1 MSIDLSDIVWL
12 RRTLARGALGVK
24 LASLNV
30 AVQVAAFI
38 DGFSQAAVASTN
50 PLVVLAACAV
60 TVWAGFRFAGALQRG
75 NRRAAWTA
83 LALSLPYLGIFVQ
96 TFDWYNGLF
105 KLVTGIPLVFIVLA
119 GLARVSPRSER
130 AITVAHA
137 RQIDPFR
144 SAASAGR
151 ARPAFGK
158 KLSFGLYG
166 FLSLLVLAMILPPLS
181 AIGDSSKRAQLQA
194 GADEASFGE
203 AFGSDLGRK
212 LSGLFWTS
220 SAPDANPERETGA
233 LFGTLLPALLIAS
246 FLYRRARRHAM
257 MRATDL
263 ARRKGDDAVIVYLRS
278 FADDRL
284 KMRARAA
291 NGRWWLES
299 VLRVSFEEVL
309 VDHLWRVAAVIAIG
323 QPGEKLAPLGA
334 AREWVSGDAW
344 QPAVE
349 RIVTQARLVVL
360 VLGRTEGVAWEFA
373 KLKQLGCLHK
383 LVLLVPPVKSAE
395 VQARWAA
402 LALPTTVDVH
412 RARAI
417 VFPDGVSPHILTA
430 HDRDDWSFEA
440 ALDCAAQ
447 FTLAPGDEPHQR
459 DVPPGKVA
467 LASRG

>member
-1 MSIDLSDIVWL
+1 MSTDLSDVVWL

-24 LASLNV
+24 IASLNV
-30 AVQVAAFI
+30 TVQVAAFI
-38 DGFSQAAVASTN
+38 DGFSEAAVGSTN
-50 PLVVLAACAV
+50 PLVVLAACAI
-60 TVWAGFRFAGALQRG
+60 TVWAGFRLAGALQRG
-75 NRRAAWTA
+75 SRRAAWTV

-105 KLVTGIPLVFIVLA
+105 KLVTGIPLVFMVMA

-137 RQIDPFR
+137 SQIDPFR

-151 ARPAFGK
+151 ARPAFGRN
-158 KLSFGLYG
+158 LSLGLYG
-166 FLSLLVLAMILPPLS
+166 FLALFALAILLPPLN
-181 AIGDSSKRAQLQA
+181 AISDSSRRAQLQA
-194 GADEASFGE
+194 GARDASFIN

-212 LSGLFWTS
+212 LTGVIWTS

-233 LFGTLLPALLIAS
+233 LFGTLLPPLLIAS

-257 MRATDL
+257 TRATDL
-263 ARRKGDDAVIVYLRS
+263 ARLKSNDAVIVYLRS

-299 VLRVSFEEVL
+299 VLRVSFEEVV

-323 QPGEKLAPLGA
+323 RPGEKLAPLGA
-334 AREWVSGDAW
+334 AREWVSADAW
-344 QPAVE
+344 QPTVE
-349 RIVTQARLVVL
+349 HIVTQARLVVL

-373 KLKQLGCLHK
+373 KLKELGCLHK

-395 VQARWAA
+395 LQARWGA
-402 LALPTTVDVH
+402 LALPSTVDVQ

-417 VFPDGVSPHILTA
+417 VFPDAVSPHVLTA
-430 HDRDDWSFEA
+430 HDRDDWTYEA

-447 FTLAPGDEPHQR
+447 FTSARADEWRQQDGAHAQVAAP
-459 DVPPGKVA
+459 A
-467 LASRG
+467 RG

>member
-1 MSIDLSDIVWL
+1 MNTDLSDVVWL
-12 RRTLARGALGVK
+12 RRTLGRGALAIK
-24 LASLNV
+24 IASLNV

-38 DGFSQAAVASTN
+38 DGFSEAAVGSTN
-50 PLVVLAACAV
+50 PLVVLAACAI
-60 TVWAGFRFAGALQRG
+60 TVWAGFRLAGALQRG
-75 NRRAAWTA
+75 SRRAAWTV

-105 KLVTGIPLVFIVLA
+105 KLVTGIPLVFMVMA

-137 RQIDPFR
+137 SQIDPFR

-151 ARPAFGK
+151 ARPAFGRN
-158 KLSFGLYG
+158 LSLGLYG
-166 FLSLLVLAMILPPLS
+166 FLALFALAILLPPLN
-181 AIGDSSKRAQLQA
+181 AISDSSRRAQLQA
-194 GADEASFGE
+194 GARDASFIN

-212 LSGLFWTS
+212 LTGVIWTS

-233 LFGTLLPALLIAS
+233 LFGTLLPPLLIAS
-246 FLYRRARRHAM
+246 FLYRQARRHAM
-257 MRATDL
+257 LRATDL
-263 ARRKGDDAVIVYLRS
+263 ARRKGNDAAIVYLRS

-299 VLRVSFEEVL
+299 VLRVSFEEVV
-309 VDHLWRVAAVIAIG
+309 VDHLWRVAAVIAVG
-323 QPGEKLAPLGA
+323 RPGEKVGPLGA
-334 AREWVSGDAW
+334 AREWLSGDAW

-373 KLKQLGCLHK
+373 KLKELGCLHK
-383 LVLLVPPVKSAE
+383 LVLLVPPIRSAE
-395 VQARWAA
+395 LQARWAS
-402 LALPTTVDVH
+402 LNLPSTVDVR

-417 VFPDGVSPHILTA
+417 VFPDGVSPHVLTA
-430 HDRDDWSFEA
+430 HDRDDWTYEA
-440 ALDCAAQ
+440 ALDCAAR
-447 FTLAPGDEPHQR
+447 FTLAPQNEPNQR
-459 DVPPGKVA
+459 DVPRAKIA
-467 LASRG
+467 AAARG